1 MLDLFGCFVI
11 FTFIAISPYIVKLFF
26 VFHFYLRTR
35 VHKIRGKNAEG
46 TSISH
51 FPKISVILP
60 VHNEEKVIKAK
71 IRNLL
76 ELEYPRNSM
85 EIIVVD
91 GCSTDK
97 TVELVEAFKDAR
109 IKLIRQK
116 EREGVTEA
124 VKAGVQSSKGE
135 IIVMTDA
142 EAAFGSNALRFL
154 VEDLTNPDVGAV
166 TGIEVIVNP
175 SQNVFTQ
182 MESIYRKFY
191 HMSSIAES
199 IAYSTSI
206 GFRGEFVGVRKEL
219 FPMTVNSV
227 KGILDVEI
235 ALGVIRKGYRAIC
248 DERIKFFGL
257 AADNLGDRNK
267 QKIQRATLN
276 QETILQNIDFLLRP
290 KFKTFGLVTFP
301 SNFFMYFISPFVFLI
316 LLGMFPLVIINW
328 LIHSQILIHPEIL
341 ASIFVAIV
349 LSLSFARAHAHKC
362 LVFVLAFF
370 HAQFSLAVGVLRIF
384 WGRPI
389 FLSQVRSTRK
399 DFSTISK

>member
-11 FTFIAISPYIVKLFF
+11 LTFIAISPYIVKLFF
-26 VFHFYLRTR
+26 VLHFYKN
-35 VHKIRGKNAEG
+35 HNIRRKNSKVA
-46 TSISH
+46 SFSH
-51 FPKISVILP
+51 FPRISVILP
-60 VHNEEKVIKAK
+60 VYNEEKVIKAK
-71 IRNLL
+71 IQNLL
-76 ELEYPRNSM
+76 ELDYPKGSM

-91 GCSTDK
+91 GCSTDR
-97 TVELVEAFKDAR
+97 TVKLVEGFRDEQIR
-109 IKLIRQK
+109 LIQQK

-124 VKAGVQSSKGE
+124 VKAGVRLSKGE

-142 EAAFGSNALRFL
+142 EAAFESNALRFL

-219 FPMTVNSV
+219 FPMTVNSG

-301 SNFFMYFISPFVFLI
+301 SNFVMYFISPFVFLI
-316 LLGMFPLVIINW
+316 LLGMCPLVIINW
-328 LIHSQILIHPEIL
+328 LIPSQILIHPEIL
-341 ASIFVAIV
+341 ASIFVATV
-349 LSLSFARAHAHKC
+349 LSLSFARARAHKC
-362 LVFVLAFF
+362 LAFVLAFF
-370 HAQFSLAVGVLRIF
+370 HAQFSLAMGVLRIF
-384 WGRPI
+384 WGRPK

-399 DFSTISK
+399 DFSTIGK